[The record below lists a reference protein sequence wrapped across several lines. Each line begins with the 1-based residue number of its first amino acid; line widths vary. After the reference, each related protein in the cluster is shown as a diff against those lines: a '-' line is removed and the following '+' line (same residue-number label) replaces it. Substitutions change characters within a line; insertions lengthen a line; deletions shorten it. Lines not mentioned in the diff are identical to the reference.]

1 MVVSLTS
8 WSQKQKPFSGEL
20 TYTIERVDQPDSAR
34 AKMLIY
40 AKDSLLKIV
49 NFNSLTGKQELIKHL
64 TYNKSYLL
72 IETPLQNFAV
82 RTDEHLSKDS
92 VQNFTFHRKIGS
104 KKIGGLKGKRYLVK
118 LRGVKNELNY
128 FIYPKIAS
136 KYANNI
142 ALPGLPL
149 LFYVSAE
156 NGLYKY
162 TLESYKESN
171 PPLELFMIPK
181 GFKKVT
187 FDEFAEEF
195 SKLYE
200 SE

>member
-1 MVVSLTS
+1 M
-8 WSQKQKPFSGEL
+8 
-20 TYTIERVDQPDSAR
+20 
-34 AKMLIY
+34 
-40 AKDSLLKIV
+40 
-49 NFNSLTGKQELIKHL
+49 
-64 TYNKSYLL
+64 
-72 IETPLQNFAV
+72 
-82 RTDEHLSKDS
+82 
-92 VQNFTFHRKIGS
+92 
-104 KKIGGLKGKRYLVK
+104 K

-128 FIYPKIAS
+128 FVCPKIAS

-156 NGLYKY
+156 NGLFKY

>member
-1 MVVSLTS
+1 MTS

-104 KKIGGLKGKRYLVK
+104 KKIGG
-118 LRGVKNELNY
+118 
-128 FIYPKIAS
+128 
-136 KYANNI
+136 
-142 ALPGLPL
+142 
-149 LFYVSAE
+149 
-156 NGLYKY
+156 
-162 TLESYKESN
+162 
-171 PPLELFMIPK
+171 
-181 GFKKVT
+181 
-187 FDEFAEEF
+187 
-195 SKLYE
+195 
-200 SE
+200 